1 MPRTSRFRA
10 CPLCEAICGLEFQY
24 EGEDLAAIRGDRD
37 DPFSRGH
44 ICPKGNAILDLESDP
59 DRVTRPLL
67 RRGRDW
73 EEISW
78 DQAFAH
84 AGERLASIQREH
96 GPSAV
101 GVYLGNPNV
110 HHLGHIAYAPALL
123 RLLRTPNVFSA
134 SSVDQWPHQLVA
146 AQMYGHQFLLPIVD
160 IDRTDYLLMLG
171 ANPAASNGSLLT
183 APGIANRLKALALRG
198 RFVLI
203 DPRRSETAELASEH
217 HFIRPG
223 TDALFLIALLQ
234 SVLALSPPRV
244 EAYAGKLKG
253 LEQAL
258 LAISAFDS
266 SAIARRCGIDR
277 DSIERL
283 ARELH
288 GARCAAI
295 YGRMGLSTQPFGTLC
310 QWLIQLLNLVT
321 GNLDR
326 VGGVLPNEPV
336 IPVTGPGTS
345 SGQRARWHSRVRGL
359 PEFAGELPV
368 AALREEIETPG
379 DGRIRAMVTIAG
391 NPVLS
396 TPDGGALDAALG
408 SLDFMLA
415 VDIYVNETT
424 RHADL
429 ILPPASALS
438 QPHYDLI
445 FNAFAVRRIARWSK
459 PLRAQREYERA
470 DWQIFNE
477 LGAALSAASGKP
489 FTPTPEP
496 ETLVAAG
503 LKRGGSGLDFATL
516 AAAEQGI
523 DLGPL
528 EPSLLR
534 RLETRDGVIDCA
546 PSLFLGDLPRLHDHL
561 AASVPADSLL
571 LIGRRDMRSNN
582 SWMHNAPRLVKGKPR
597 HALLM
602 NPDDMSAR
610 GLVDG
615 ARVSVSSRTGRIETD
630 VVGSDTLGP
639 GVASLPHGFGHARPG
654 VRLARAKSV
663 EGASYNDLSDTQALD
678 APSGNA
684 ALNAL
689 PITVELATP

>member
-1 MPRTSRFRA
+1 MSRTSRFRA

-24 EGEDLAAIRGDRD
+24 EGDELVAIRGDRE

-44 ICPKGNAILDLESDP
+44 VCPKGNAILDLESDP
-59 DRVTRPLL
+59 DRVRRPLL

-73 EEISW
+73 EEIEW
-78 DQAFAH
+78 DAAYAL
-84 AGERLASIQREH
+84 AGERLAAIQREH
-96 GPSAV
+96 GPSSV

-123 RLLRTPNVFSA
+123 KLLRSPNVYSA

-160 IDRTDYLLMLG
+160 IDRTDFLLMLG

-183 APGIANRLKALALRG
+183 APGIAKRLEALAARG

-203 DPRRSETAELASEH
+203 DPRRTETAEIASEH

-223 TDALFLIALLQ
+223 TDALFLVALLQ
-234 SVLALSPPRV
+234 AVLALGPPRV
-244 EAYAGKLKG
+244 DAYDGKLKR
-253 LEQAL
+253 LDEAL
-258 LAISAFDS
+258 RAIASFDA
-266 SAIARRCGIDR
+266 SAIVHRCGIDPATI
-277 DSIERL
+277 SRL

-288 GARCAAI
+288 AAPRAAV

-321 GNLDR
+321 GHLDR
-326 VGGVLPNEPV
+326 VGGVLPNEAA

-345 SGQRARWHSRVRGL
+345 PGQRARWRSRVRGL

-379 DGRIRAMVTIAG
+379 DGRIRAMLTIAG

-396 TPDGGALDAALG
+396 TPDGSALDRAFS

-415 VDIYVNETT
+415 IDIYVNETT

-429 ILPPASALS
+429 ILPPASPLS

-445 FNAFAVRRIARWSK
+445 FNAFAVRRIAKWSK
-459 PLRAQREYERA
+459 PLRAQQAHERA
-470 DWQIFNE
+470 DWEILNG
-477 LGAALSAASGKP
+477 LGLALAQASGKS
-489 FTPTPEP
+489 FVPTPPP
-496 ETLVAAG
+496 EALVAGG

-516 AAAEQGI
+516 AAAEHGI

-534 RLETRDGVIDCA
+534 RLETSDGLIDCA
-546 PSLFLGDLPRLHDHL
+546 PALFLDDLPRLHAHM
-561 AASVPADSLL
+561 AAEVSSDALV
-571 LIGRRDMRSNN
+571 LIGRRDVRSNN

-602 NPDDMSAR
+602 NPADMSAR
-610 GLVDG
+610 GLADG
-615 ARVSVSSRTGRIETD
+615 ARVRVSSRSGRIETE
-630 VVGSDTLGP
+630 VIASDALGP
-639 GVASLPHGFGHARPG
+639 GVASLPHGFGHAREG
-654 VRLARAKSV
+654 VRLARAREV
-663 EGASYNDLSDTQALD
+663 PGASYNDLSDAEALD
-678 APSGNA
+678 VPSGNA

-689 PITVELATP
+689 PIRVELAR

>member
-1 MPRTSRFRA
+1 MSRTSRYRA

-24 EGEDLAAIRGDRD
+24 EGDALTAIRGDRD

-44 ICPKGNAILDLESDP
+44 VCPKGNAILDLESDP

-73 EEISW
+73 EEIRW
-78 DQAFAH
+78 DDAFAL
-84 AGERLASIQREH
+84 AGERLSTIQREH
-96 GPSAV
+96 GASAV

-146 AQMYGHQFLLPIVD
+146 AQMFGHQFLLPVVD
-160 IDRTDYLLMLG
+160 IDRTDFLLMLG

-183 APGIANRLKALALRG
+183 APGIAKRLEALAARG

-203 DPRRSETAELASEH
+203 DPRRSESAALASEH

-234 SVLALSPPRV
+234 SVIALAPPRID
-244 EAYAGKLKG
+244 AYAGKLKG
-253 LEQAL
+253 LDDAL
-258 LAISAFDS
+258 RAISTFDDA
-266 SAIARRCGIDR
+266 AIAARCGIDLPIIR
-277 DSIERL
+277 RI

-288 GARCAAI
+288 SAPRAAV

-345 SGQRARWHSRVRGL
+345 SGQRSRWHSRVRKL

-379 DGRIRAMVTIAG
+379 EGRIRAMLTIAG

-396 TPDGGALDAALG
+396 TPDGAALDRALG
-408 SLDFMLA
+408 SLDFMLS

-445 FNAFAVRRIARWSK
+445 FNALAVRRVARWSK
-459 PLRAQREYERA
+459 PLRAQAADERA
-470 DWQIFNE
+470 DWEIFNA
-477 LGAALSAASGKP
+477 LGAAVAAASGKP
-489 FTPTPEP
+489 FAPTPAP
-496 ETLVAAG
+496 EQLVAAG
-503 LKRGGSGLDFATL
+503 LARGRSGLDFATL
-516 AAAEQGI
+516 AAAEHGL

-534 RLETRDGVIDCA
+534 RLETRDGQIDCA
-546 PSLFLGDLPRLHDHL
+546 PALFLADLPRLRAHL
-561 AASVPADSLL
+561 ESSMPADALL
-571 LIGRRDMRSNN
+571 LIGRRDVRSNN

-602 NPDDMSAR
+602 NPLDMQAR

-615 ARVSVSSRTGRIETD
+615 ARVGISSRVGRIETD

-639 GVASLPHGFGHARPG
+639 GVASLPHGFGHAREG
-654 VRLARAKSV
+654 VRLARAQALA
-663 EGASYNDLSDTQALD
+663 GASYNDLSDAEALD
-678 APSGNA
+678 VPSGNA

-689 PITVELATP
+689 PVQVVRLE